1 MGDISRKWKDAEAL
15 VLLCICN
22 AISKDDHVN
31 SLQKYKYRPL
41 LQKSCPISPPP
52 PPQKIPSVQYT
63 MKGYN
68 QPSSV
73 RRNAL
78 EKIGA
83 LCGPFFML
91 VFFIGW
97 PSAHFIPPLAPTLT
111 PDQVTAHYR
120 NHESAIK
127 AAAGL
132 MTLSAFPYI
141 FWVAAISGQMARIP
155 GVPEIAIY
163 AQFLGGVY
171 TALFLTLPA
180 YLMAIT
186 AYRLDRPQELT
197 QLMNDISWILMMSNF
212 PGFVIQDI
220 AFSYSILLDRRPR
233 TLFPRWLA
241 YVTTALTLWYW
252 PAFGIVFVKTGVIAW
267 NGALSFW
274 AAAAAGALNIFIISF
289 YLYKAT
295 AKEDLPGEGE
305 NLSGTE
311 VSSSG

>member
-1 MGDISRKWKDAEAL
+1 M
-15 VLLCICN
+15 
-22 AISKDDHVN
+22 HF
-31 SLQKYKYRPL
+31 
-41 LQKSCPISPPP
+41 
-52 PPQKIPSVQYT
+52 PSVPSREKKKLPNFYPRKSTSLYT
-63 MKGYN
+63 MKGYH
-68 QPSSV
+68 QPLSV
-73 RRNAL
+73 PRNAF

-83 LCGPFFML
+83 LCGPFFLL

-97 PSAHFIPPLAPTLT
+97 PSAHFIPPPSPTLT
-111 PDQVTAHYR
+111 ADQVTAHYR

-127 AAAGL
+127 AAAGV

-141 FWVAAISGQMARIP
+141 FWVAAISDQMARIP
-155 GVPEIAIY
+155 GVPKLAIY

-171 TALFLTLPA
+171 TASFLTLPA
-180 YLMAIT
+180 YLMAVT

-220 AFSYSILLDRRPR
+220 AFSYSILHDRRPR

-241 YVTTALTLWYW
+241 YVTTSLTLLYW
-252 PAFGIVFVKTGVIAW
+252 PAFGLVFVKTGVIAW

-274 AAAAAGALNIFIISF
+274 VAAAAGGLNVLLISF
-289 YLYKAT
+289 YLYKAI
-295 AKEDLPGEGE
+295 AKVDLPGEGE

>member
-1 MGDISRKWKDAEAL
+1 
-15 VLLCICN
+15 
-22 AISKDDHVN
+22 
-31 SLQKYKYRPL
+31 
-41 LQKSCPISPPP
+41 
-52 PPQKIPSVQYT
+52 

-68 QPSSV
+68 QPLFV
-73 RRNAL
+73 PRNAF

-111 PDQVTAHYR
+111 ANQVTTHYR

-141 FWVAAISGQMARIP
+141 FWVATISGQMSRIP
-155 GVPEIAIY
+155 GVPKTAIY
-163 AQFLGGVY
+163 AQFLGGLY
-171 TALFLTLPA
+171 TTLFLTLPA
-180 YLMAIT
+180 YFMAIT
-186 AYRLDRPQELT
+186 AYRLDRPRELT

-220 AFSYSILLDRRPR
+220 AFSYSVLLDRRPR

-241 YVTTALTLWYW
+241 YVSTSLTLFYW
-252 PAFGIVFVKTGVIAW
+252 PAFGLFYVKDGVVAW

-274 AAAAAGALNIFIISF
+274 VAAVAGGLNMITISF

-295 AKEDLPGEGE
+295 AKDDESGEGE
-305 NLSGTE
+305 SLSETK
-311 VSSSG
+311 VSSAG

>member
-1 MGDISRKWKDAEAL
+1 MCRTYQPHQKLRVSFI
-15 VLLCICN
+15 N
-22 AISKDDHVN
+22 
-31 SLQKYKYRPL
+31 QKYIRVVTTFALKTAAHPSISSRPGGKKL
-41 LQKSCPISPPP
+41 LNFPLPK
-52 PPQKIPSVQYT
+52 KIPPVLYS

-68 QPSSV
+68 QPLSG
-73 RRNAL
+73 RTNAFA
-78 EKIGA
+78 KIGA

-91 VFFIGW
+91 IFFIGW

-111 PDQVTAHYR
+111 ADQVTAHYR

-141 FWVAAISGQMARIP
+141 FWVATISDQLARIP
-155 GVPEIAIY
+155 GVPKLAIY

-171 TALFLTLPA
+171 TTLFLTLPA
-180 YLMAIT
+180 YFMAIT
-186 AYRLDRPQELT
+186 AYRLDRPKELT
-197 QLMNDISWILMMSNF
+197 QLMNDISWILMISNF

-241 YVTTALTLWYW
+241 YVTTGLALLYW
-252 PAFGIVFVKTGVIAW
+252 PAFGLVFVKTGVIAW

-274 AAAAAGALNIFIISF
+274 VAAAAGGLNVVLISF
-289 YLYKAT
+289 YLYKAII
-295 AKEDLPGEGE
+295 AKVDLPGEGE
-305 NLSGTE
+305 NLSETE